1 MNIHDVA
8 QAITEPARAVPPIR
22 LRWGVV
28 TDVAMDGTLTIA
40 IGGSATTVS
49 GIVALDHV
57 TAAEG
62 DTVCLIT
69 DGVDVLVLGTV
80 GA

>member
-1 MNIHDVA
+1 MDVHDVA
-8 QAITEPARAVPPIR
+8 AAIMAPTLAVPAVR

-28 TDVAMDGTLTIA
+28 TAVAGDGTLTIA

-57 TAAEG
+57 TAVA
-62 DTVCLIT
+62 TNAVVLIT
-69 DGVDVLVLGTV
+69 DGVDMFVLGTV